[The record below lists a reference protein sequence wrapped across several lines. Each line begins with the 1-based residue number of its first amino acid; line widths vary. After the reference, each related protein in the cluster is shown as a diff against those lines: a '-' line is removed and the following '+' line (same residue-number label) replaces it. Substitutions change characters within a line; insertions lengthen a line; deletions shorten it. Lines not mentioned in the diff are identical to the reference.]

1 MRKSALSA
9 GWRDQVP
16 VSGSQAASVLQWR
29 EYCYK
34 RPLLE
39 DREDV

>member
-1 MRKSALSA
+1 LIHFYK
-9 GWRDQVP
+9 RDQVP
-16 VSGSQAASVLQWR
+16 VSGSKQPVVLQWR

-34 RPLLE
+34 RPLLK